1 MPADERQ
8 PHFVQTGDEPIF
20 TGQGT
25 GELRCRCGQS
35 VLVRGYDPSNFLG
48 IDLRCAQCGS
58 VTTTA
63 GLSALNRPPE
73 QVVPMDR
80 TAAAPPAGSTV
91 ASDQVLAGREELER
105 LMELY
110 RARAPASDRLTV
122 SDAFLDAIAADY
134 DRLSGGLLA
143 DHLAAVAASEAT
155 RPLTGYRPYP
165 LAWAIHTLRAVM
177 RSPDWSCT
185 ATPPASVATTVAGAF
200 RYFLDCWS
208 HHPLFPAMA
217 ATAADSGFSLHG
229 AALFAT
235 AKCLADSGN
244 RVGFVAPR
252 DGSGRL
258 RQFALAMG
266 DGVPLTCAMDVFDR
280 YEWPLGEDWRG
291 ANLYERLVDRL
302 PATKGQINLRH
313 PGMIVLSPGA
323 TWEQMEQ
330 PLVDAIHDTFHSH
343 GRRYRHV
350 TAISVILAKVLPTP
364 AADTVR
370 FGYSFYPVPNP
381 RQSAIEVKVADV
393 PGAPTGRR

>member
-35 VLVRGYDPSNFLG
+35 VLVRGYDPGNFLG
-48 IDLRCAQCGS
+48 IDLRCAQCGAI
-58 VTTTA
+58 TTTA
-63 GLSALNRPPE
+63 GLSALSRPPE
-73 QVVPMDR
+73 QVLPVER
-80 TAAAPPAGSTV
+80 TAATPPSGSTI
-91 ASDQVLAGREELER
+91 APDQVLAGREELER
-105 LMELY
+105 LMELH
-110 RARAPASDRLTV
+110 RPRGPESDRLTV

-143 DHLAAVAASEAT
+143 EHLAAVAASETAK
-155 RPLTGYRPYP
+155 PLSGYRPYP
-165 LAWAIHTLRAVM
+165 LAWAIHTLRAVI

-185 ATPPASVATTVAGAF
+185 ATSPASVATTVAGSF

-217 ATAADSGFSLHG
+217 ATAADTGFSLHG

-235 AKCLADSGN
+235 AKCLVESGN
-244 RVGFVAPR
+244 RVGFVPPR

-266 DGVPLTCAMDVFDR
+266 DGAPLTCAMEVFDR
-280 YEWPLGEDWRG
+280 YEWPLGEEWRG
-291 ANLYERLVDRL
+291 ADLHQRVVERLL
-302 PATKGQINLRH
+302 ASKGQINLRH

-330 PLVDAIHDTFHSH
+330 PLVDSIHGAFHSH

-350 TAISVILAKVLPTP
+350 TAISVILAKVLPTQ
-364 AADTVR
+364 AHDTVR
-370 FGYSFYPVPNP
+370 FGYSFYPIPNP

-393 PGAPTGRR
+393 PGVTDRR